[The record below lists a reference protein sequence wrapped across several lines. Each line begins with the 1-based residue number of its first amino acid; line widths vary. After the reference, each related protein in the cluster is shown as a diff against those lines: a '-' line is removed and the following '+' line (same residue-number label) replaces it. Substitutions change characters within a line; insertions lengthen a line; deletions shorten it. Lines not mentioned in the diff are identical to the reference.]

1 MMFKVGDKVK
11 HKEQGMGVGEI
22 KRVLHDGSYQVD
34 FGGFGVFKLHGDVLL
49 KVPSGSLNPNKAV
62 LPEHLFGATHA
73 CEWPTA
79 DKTNDAVQHPSH
91 YTQGKVECI
100 EALESATAGL
110 SGIEAVCTANA
121 IKYLWRWKRKNGIE
135 DVKKAQWYI
144 NHLIKHLEGEEK

>member
-1 MMFKVGDKVK
+1 MFKVGDKVK

-34 FGGFGVFKLHGDVLL
+34 FGKHGVFKLHDDMLEEAGA
-49 KVPSGSLNPNKAV
+49 AV
-62 LPEHLFGATHA
+62 
-73 CEWPTA
+73 

-110 SGIEAVCTANA
+110 TGIEAVCTANA
-121 IKYLWRWKRKNGIE
+121 IKYLWRYKHKNGVQ

>member
-1 MMFKVGDKVK
+1 MMFKVGDKVE
-11 HKEQGMGVGEI
+11 HKKQGMGVGEI

-34 FGGFGVFKLHGDVLL
+34 FGKHGVFKLHDDML
-49 KVPSGSLNPNKAV
+49 KEAGSV
-62 LPEHLFGATHA
+62 V
-73 CEWPTA
+73 

-121 IKYLWRWKRKNGIE
+121 IKYLWRWRRKNGIE

>member
-1 MMFKVGDKVK
+1 MFKVGDKVE
-11 HKEQGMGVGEI
+11 HKKQGMGVGTI
-22 KRVLHDGSYQVD
+22 KRVLRDGSYQVD
-34 FGGFGVFKLHGDVLL
+34 FGKHGVFKLHDDMLEEA
-49 KVPSGSLNPNKAV
+49 GSAV
-62 LPEHLFGATHA
+62 LGVPLGVPPEWLFGPTHPWA
-73 CEWPTA
+73 RLA
-79 DKTNDAVQHPSH
+79 VDKTNDAVQHPSH

>member
-1 MMFKVGDKVK
+1 MFKVGDKVE
-11 HKEQGMGVGEI
+11 HKKQGMGVGAI

-34 FGGFGVFKLHGDVLL
+34 FGKHGVFKLHDDMLEEA
-49 KVPSGSLNPNKAV
+49 GSAV
-62 LPEHLFGATHA
+62 LGMPLGVPPEWLFGPTHPCA
-73 CEWPTA
+73 RLA
-79 DKTNDAVQHPSH
+79 VDKTNDAVQHPSH

-121 IKYLWRWKRKNGIE
+121 IKYLWRWRRKNGVE

>member
-1 MMFKVGDKVK
+1 MNEPMFKVGDKVK

-34 FGGFGVFKLHGDVLL
+34 FGKHGVFKLHDDML
-49 KVPSGSLNPNKAV
+49 KEAGSV
-62 LPEHLFGATHA
+62 V
-73 CEWPTA
+73 

-110 SGIEAVCTANA
+110 SGIDAVCTANA
-121 IKYLWRWKRKNGIE
+121 IKYLWRWRRKNGVE
-135 DVKKAQWYI
+135 DLKKARFYI
-144 NHLIKHLEGEEK
+144 DYLIKHLEGEEK

>member
-1 MMFKVGDKVK
+1 MMFKAGDKVK

-34 FGGFGVFKLHGDVLL
+34 FGKHGVFKLHDDML
-49 KVPSGSLNPNKAV
+49 KEAGSV
-62 LPEHLFGATHA
+62 V
-73 CEWPTA
+73 

-121 IKYLWRWKRKNGIE
+121 IKYLWRYKHKNGVQ

>member
-1 MMFKVGDKVK
+1 MFKVGDKVK

-34 FGGFGVFKLHGDVLL
+34 FGKHGVFKLHDDMLEEA
-49 KVPSGSLNPNKAV
+49 GSV
-62 LPEHLFGATHA
+62 V
-73 CEWPTA
+73 

-121 IKYLWRWKRKNGIE
+121 IKYLWRWRRKNGVE

>member
-1 MMFKVGDKVK
+1 MFKVGDKVE
-11 HKEQGMGVGEI
+11 HKKQGMGVGTI

-34 FGGFGVFKLHGDVLL
+34 FGKHGVFKLHDDMLEEVGSAVFGVPLG
-49 KVPSGSLNPNKAV
+49 VPSGFI
-62 LPEHLFGATHA
+62 FGANRA
-73 CEWPTA
+73 SNGA
-79 DKTNDAVQHPSH
+79 SAAVKTDDNVQHPSH

>member
-11 HKEQGMGVGEI
+11 HKEQGMGVGTI

-34 FGGFGVFKLHGDVLL
+34 FGKHGVFKLHDDMLEEA
-49 KVPSGSLNPNKAV
+49 GSAV
-62 LPEHLFGATHA
+62 LGVPPEWLFGPTHP
-73 CEWPTA
+73 CERLA
-79 DKTNDAVQHPSH
+79 VDKTNDAVQHPSH

-121 IKYLWRWKRKNGIE
+121 IKYLWRWRRKNGVE

>member
-1 MMFKVGDKVK
+1 MFKVGDKVK

-34 FGGFGVFKLHGDVLL
+34 FGKHGVFKLHDDMLEEA
-49 KVPSGSLNPNKAV
+49 GSAV
-62 LPEHLFGATHA
+62 LGVPLGVPPEWLFGPTHH
-73 CEWPTA
+73 CERLA
-79 DKTNDAVQHPSH
+79 VDKTNDAVQHPSH
-91 YTQGKVECI
+91 YCQGKVECI
-100 EALESATAGL
+100 EALESATVGL

-121 IKYLWRWKRKNGIE
+121 IKYLWRYKHKNGVQ

>member
-1 MMFKVGDKVK
+1 MFKVGDKVE
-11 HKEQGMGVGEI
+11 HKNQGMGVGEI

-34 FGGFGVFKLHGDVLL
+34 FGKHGVFKLHDDML
-49 KVPSGSLNPNKAV
+49 KEAGSAV
-62 LPEHLFGATHA
+62 
-73 CEWPTA
+73 

-121 IKYLWRWKRKNGIE
+121 IKYLWRYKHKNGVQ

>member
-1 MMFKVGDKVK
+1 MFKVGDKVK

-34 FGGFGVFKLHGDVLL
+34 FGKHGVFKLHDDMLEEA
-49 KVPSGSLNPNKAV
+49 GSAV
-62 LPEHLFGATHA
+62 
-73 CEWPTA
+73 

-100 EALESATAGL
+100 VALESATAGL

-121 IKYLWRWKRKNGIE
+121 IKYLWRWKRKNGVE
-135 DVKKAQWYI
+135 DLKKARVYI
-144 NHLIKHLEGEEK
+144 DYLIKHLEGEEK

>member
-1 MMFKVGDKVK
+1 MFKVGDKVK
-11 HKEQGMGVGEI
+11 HKEQGMGVGTI

-34 FGGFGVFKLHGDVLL
+34 FGKHGVFKLHDDMLEEA
-49 KVPSGSLNPNKAV
+49 GSAV
-62 LPEHLFGATHA
+62 
-73 CEWPTA
+73 

-121 IKYLWRWKRKNGIE
+121 IKYLWRYKHKNGVQ

>member
-1 MMFKVGDKVK
+1 MFKAGDKVK
-11 HKEQGMGVGEI
+11 HKEQGMGVGTI

-34 FGGFGVFKLHGDVLL
+34 FGKHGVFKLHDDMLEEA
-49 KVPSGSLNPNKAV
+49 GSAV
-62 LPEHLFGATHA
+62 LGVPLGVSPEWLFGPTHPCA
-73 CEWPTA
+73 RLA
-79 DKTNDAVQHPSH
+79 VDKTNDAVQHPSH

-121 IKYLWRWKRKNGIE
+121 IKYLWRWRRKNGVE

>member
-1 MMFKVGDKVK
+1 MFKAGDKVK

-34 FGGFGVFKLHGDVLL
+34 FGKHGVFKLHDDML
-49 KVPSGSLNPNKAV
+49 KEAGSV
-62 LPEHLFGATHA
+62 V
-73 CEWPTA
+73 

-121 IKYLWRWKRKNGIE
+121 IKYLWRYKHKNGVQ

>member
-1 MMFKVGDKVK
+1 MFKVGDKVK

-34 FGGFGVFKLHGDVLL
+34 FGKHGVFKLHDDML
-49 KVPSGSLNPNKAV
+49 KEAGSV
-62 LPEHLFGATHA
+62 V
-73 CEWPTA
+73 

-121 IKYLWRWKRKNGIE
+121 IKYLWRYKHKNGVQ

>member
-1 MMFKVGDKVK
+1 MFKVGDKVK

-49 KVPSGSLNPNKAV
+49 KVPSGSLNPNK
-62 LPEHLFGATHA
+62 EHLFGATHA
-73 CEWPTA
+73 CEWPTV

-121 IKYLWRWKRKNGIE
+121 IKYLWRQKRKNGIE
-135 DVKKAQWYI
+135 DLEKAKFYI
-144 NHLIKHLEGEEK
+144 DYLIKWYEENQCGENK

>member
-1 MMFKVGDKVK
+1 MFKVGDKVK
-11 HKEQGMGVGEI
+11 HKEQGMGVGDI

-34 FGGFGVFKLHGDVLL
+34 FGKHGVFKLHDDMLEEA
-49 KVPSGSLNPNKAV
+49 GSAV
-62 LPEHLFGATHA
+62 
-73 CEWPTA
+73 

-110 SGIEAVCTANA
+110 AGIEAVCTANA
-121 IKYLWRWKRKNGIE
+121 IKYLWRYKHKNGVQ

>member
-1 MMFKVGDKVK
+1 MFKVGDKVK

-34 FGGFGVFKLHGDVLL
+34 FGKHGVFKLHDDMLEEAGA
-49 KVPSGSLNPNKAV
+49 AV
-62 LPEHLFGATHA
+62 
-73 CEWPTA
+73 

-110 SGIEAVCTANA
+110 TGIEAVCTANA
-121 IKYLWRWKRKNGIE
+121 IKYLWRQSRKNKVE
-135 DVKKAQWYI
+135 DLKKCLWYVQY
-144 NHLIKHLEGEEK
+144 LIDYYEGKQNGRRMERH